1 MRADRDDELI
11 AKALERVR
19 EAAAG
24 DENLVPPILEAVKAY
39 ATQGE
44 ICDVMREVFGVY
56 HPDSL
61 TAGV

>member
-1 MRADRDDELI
+1 M
-11 AKALERVR
+11 
-19 EAAAG
+19 G
-24 DENLVPPILEAVKAY
+24 DVNLVPPVLEAVKAR